1 MHFNVSQIGGL
12 TTPKSYYG
20 FRTTGIQV
28 GSAYGRDKPYD
39 GGAHVKSGVRIVM
52 IKAVVFDV
60 DGVLIDSNE
69 TIVEAYQKTARK
81 LGLRIPSPKEVTDL
95 MGRPLIEI
103 VKALWANADV
113 ELYTEEYR
121 RLFLDGDL
129 IIPEIKGAVDVLRQ
143 IRGSGFKIGAVSGK
157 IMFFIEKHLKEA
169 GFDIDWFG
177 TIVSFETTRKHK
189 PDPEPLIYA
198 INKLDA
204 KPEETVY
211 VGDAISDYECAKNA
225 KVTYVAVLTGS
236 LTREDL
242 EKLGVNNIINSVAE
256 LPNLLKKD
264 LT

>member
-1 MHFNVSQIGGL
+1 M
-12 TTPKSYYG
+12 
-20 FRTTGIQV
+20 

-69 TIVEAYQKTARK
+69 TIVEAYQETARK
-81 LGLRIPSPKEVTDL
+81 LRLRIPPPKEVTDL